1 MALVWN
7 RGAAAETQDD
17 AFSQTSHQLTDAISC
32 PLEALPVEIVA
43 LIARQCLSARDQA
56 AFAQAS
62 KWLNDIVNPIILKT
76 ICVDGDWSVIFWAAE
91 HGCDSLLQKL
101 EDINKK
107 LHDAGRISGWPIAEF
122 IDWNMFG
129 RQPQGRNKRPHHLW
143 EYAKSF
149 SLPHDP
155 FGIPNAYRE
164 HSNSSRAFCT
174 PLHLAVLEGHLD
186 TVRFLV
192 ERGAD
197 IQADSNRIGL
207 WGLRY
212 DEVMPEHRSDKG
224 MPPLFGPRSGTV
236 ILPLVPPFHRPPMSL
251 VRPAIA
257 VTPLVLATYRGEYDT
272 AQWLLQHGASSQ
284 FLWYS
289 RREGNTLRATL
300 LHLLS
305 KFEERSDTPPV
316 CGDARAAGSRRGRCS
331 GLFWPHSAGQSG
343 GDGGGDS
350 LLETLVTLGANVNY
364 VIPAKNGA
372 PAKSLLE
379 HCIRGH
385 LDTDG
390 AGWWQISECR
400 SIVPRL
406 RGARRL
412 IELGADPEIRGGQLS
427 VLSQCRILAGSRL
440 YLEQLDEL
448 KALHEFMAFLEAKF
462 PGFSAAPRRDLLGLF
477 GWMVSYLFGW
487 VASYLF

>member
-1 MALVWN
+1 MWK
-7 RGAAAETQDD
+7 RGAATATQDD
-17 AFSQTSHQLTDAISC
+17 AFSQTSHQLTYITSC
-32 PLEALPVEIVA
+32 PLEDLPVEIVA
-43 LIARQCLSARDQA
+43 LIARQCTSTRDQA
-56 AFAQAS
+56 ALARAS
-62 KWLNDIVNPIILKT
+62 KWLNDI
-76 ICVDGDWSVIFWAAE
+76 AAE

-101 EDINKK
+101 EDTNKK
-107 LHDAGRISGWPIAEF
+107 LHDAGRNSGWPIAEF

-129 RQPQGRNKRPHHLW
+129 RHPQGRNKRPRHLW

-149 SLPHDP
+149 SFPHNP

-164 HSNSSRAFCT
+164 QSDSSRAFCT
-174 PLHLAVLEGHLD
+174 PLHLAVLKGHLD

-197 IQADSNRIGL
+197 VQADSNRIGL
-207 WGLRY
+207 WGLTY

-224 MPPLFGPRSGTV
+224 MPPLFEPRSGTV

-257 VTPLVLATYRGEYDT
+257 VTPLVLATYRGDYYT
-272 AQWLLQHGASSQ
+272 TGHTPAPPKQV
-284 FLWYS
+284 
-289 RREGNTLRATL
+289 RRD
-300 LHLLS
+300 
-305 KFEERSDTPPV
+305 ERHAPV
-316 CGDARAAGSRRGRCS
+316 HGDARARGSRRGRCS
-331 GLFWPHSAGQSG
+331 GLFWSHPAGQSG
-343 GDGGGDS
+343 GDGGGGDS

-364 VIPAKNGA
+364 VIPARHGA

-390 AGWWQISECR
+390 AGWWHISECGD
-400 SIVPRL
+400 IAPRL

-412 IELGADPEIRGGQLS
+412 IELGADPEIRGGRLS
-427 VLSQCRILAGSRL
+427 LLSQCKILAGSRL

-448 KALHEFMAFLEAKF
+448 KALYEFMAFLEAKS
-462 PGFSAAPRRDLLGLF
+462 PDFSAAPRRDLLGLV
-477 GWMVSYLFGW
+477 GWMASYLFGW
-487 VASYLF
+487 RAS